1 MGISISISYSG
12 SAIIFITPRGL
23 IYYGLIIKGLSSSTG
38 LSTFFVM
45 IGNYFFSSSSQGNSI
60 I

>member
-1 MGISISISYSG
+1 MGISISMSYSG
-12 SAIIFITPRGL
+12 SAIIFITPSGL
-23 IYYGLIIKGLSSSTG
+23 IYYGLIINGLSSSTG

-45 IGNYFFSSSSQGNSI
+45 IGNYFFSSSQGNSI